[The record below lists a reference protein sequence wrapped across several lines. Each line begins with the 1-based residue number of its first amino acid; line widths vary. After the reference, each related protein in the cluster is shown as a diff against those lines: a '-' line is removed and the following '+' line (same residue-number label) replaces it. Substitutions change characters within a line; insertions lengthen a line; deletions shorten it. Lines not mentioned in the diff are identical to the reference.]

1 MTSKTIGSKA
11 DQQAVLGV
19 LKGVYEA
26 WEANDAEA
34 FVADYL
40 DDASV
45 VQPGVYKK
53 DRQEIQT
60 TMAGGF
66 AGPLKGSRVIDQ
78 PQRRP
83 VPQRGHG
90 HRDQRGRDRFSR
102 TERRAERGHGAGH
115 LGAGQARR
123 PLVCRGVPLQRREL
137 AIGVRGGFPS
147 SVGSR
152 LVPRG
157 AGRIELRS
165 RVGFGRNAL
174 SSWHSLDRLVDVRC
188 PRSRG
193 RKF

>member
-1 MTSKTIGSKA
+1 ML
-11 DQQAVLGV
+11 DV

-53 DRQEIQT
+53 DRQEIQA

-66 AGPLKGSRVIDQ
+66 AGPLKGSRDR
-78 PQRRP
+78 PTPRRP

-90 HRDQRGRDRFSR
+90 HRHQRGRDRLSR
-102 TERRAERGHGAGH
+102 TELRAEPGHGPGH
-115 LGAGQARR
+115 LGASQAQR

-137 AIGVRGGFPS
+137 AIGVRGGF
-147 SVGSR
+147 
-152 LVPRG
+152 
-157 AGRIELRS
+157 
-165 RVGFGRNAL
+165 RVLWEAD
-174 SSWHSLDRLVDVRC
+174 SC
-188 PRSRG
+188 SRG
-193 RKF
+193 WPDRVRSEWVWPKCPVLLAQP

>member
-1 MTSKTIGSKA
+1 MTSKTIRSNA
-11 DQQAVLGV
+11 DHQAVLGV

-45 VQPGVYKK
+45 VQPGVYMRGPAGDPEQHGRWVRRPAQGIAG
-53 DRQEIQT
+53 DRPT
-60 TMAGGF
+60 
-66 AGPLKGSRVIDQ
+66 P
-78 PQRRP
+78 RRP

-102 TERRAERGHGAGH
+102 TERRAERGHGPGH
-115 LGAGQARR
+115 VGAGQTGR

-137 AIGVRGGFPS
+137 GIGIRGGFPG

-152 LVPRG
+152 LVPWW
-157 AGRIELRS
+157 AVRIELQS
-165 RVGFGRNAL
+165 RAGFGRNAL